1 MMASNYDDQVLTSS
15 PLKSFLAGS
24 RRRMSNMAEHTRSSS
39 LIQWAVACLLR
50 YSLWILLKVL
60 MGQRILASFY
70 NGFGIWYSRYLE
82 RISQYFEMILDVSQL
97 LGLPSTTLFLLL

>member
-1 MMASNYDDQVLTSS
+1 MMASNCDDQVLTSLPS
-15 PLKSFLAGS
+15 KSFLAGS

-60 MGQRILASFY
+60 MGQRILASSY
-70 NGFGIWYSRYLE
+70 SGFGTWYSRYLE
-82 RISQYFEMILDVSQL
+82 RISQYFEMIPDVSQL
-97 LGLPSTTLFLLL
+97 LRLLSTTLFLLL